1 MIFLG
6 PICYG
11 EKFVNS
17 IVKCMF
23 SPTLCFESEKDC
35 FVNWAKASQQISEPV
50 SLFHLEF
57 FNSRIDK
64 QQHMHFFTLNT
75 ILVKIET
82 FRGTLKHFYVF

>member
-1 MIFLG
+1 MIPSG
-6 PICYG
+6 PICYE

-17 IVKCMF
+17 VVKCMF

-35 FVNWAKASQQISEPV
+35 FVNWAKPSQLISEPV
-50 SLFHLEF
+50 SVCNLEF

-64 QQHMHFFTLNT
+64 YQHMHFFTLNT

-82 FRGTLKHFYVF
+82 CRSTLKNFYVF